1 MSPGERVARANKARE
16 VLNENMMGGVF
27 NEVREAL
34 VSKLEQTPIG
44 DTDTQHEIALTLQ
57 LLKQLRRHL
66 ENWIE
71 DGALAERE
79 IENENFM
86 ARMRRRIA

>member
-1 MSPGERVARANKARE
+1 MARANKARE
-16 VLNENMMGGVF
+16 ILNEQLMGGVF

-34 VSKLEQTPIG
+34 VARLEQTPIG
-44 DTDTQHEIALTLQ
+44 DTSTQHEIALTLQ

-66 ENWIE
+66 ESWIE
-71 DGALAERE
+71 DGTLAARE
-79 IENENFM
+79 LENENFM